1 MDAPVPPT
9 PAPRVQVPA
18 RVFLTGGSGL
28 LGSHIAERLLES
40 GHEVVAL
47 QRPTSNTGLLREIG
61 CSVAE
66 GDIRD
71 DPDRLAA
78 HMEGCRWMV
87 HCAAVVYS
95 GTEWPSVRAVNVDGT
110 RNVLEGAARAALEHA
125 VHISSVSVYGQ
136 VAAEADESGP
146 LEGHLRPRDLYAR
159 SKRMAEEVATEV
171 HESGRLEVTVV
182 RPAVVY
188 GERDRLF
195 APRLARFLRW
205 PVVPVFGSGEN
216 TVPVVYAGN
225 VSVGVEAALDG
236 TGAGEAFNL
245 SEDHP
250 LTQKGL
256 LTGLANGLGRS
267 PRFVHLPA
275 SLIRG
280 AAQLGD
286 VAGISVSGAEG
297 LAPSRVAR
305 LALRDNPYRSE
316 RARDILGWRPP
327 HRHEDALR
335 RTGDWLSGR
344 AR

>member
-1 MDAPVPPT
+1 MDTRVPPT
-9 PAPRVQVPA
+9 EA

-28 LGSHIAERLLES
+28 LGSHIAQRLLGS
-40 GHEVVAL
+40 GYEVVAL
-47 QRPTSNTGLLREIG
+47 QRPTLNTGLLREIG

-71 DPDRLAA
+71 DPDALARR
-78 HMEGCRWMV
+78 MEGCRWAV

-95 GTEWPSVRAVNVDGT
+95 GTEWPSVRSVNVDGT
-110 RNVLEGAARAALEHA
+110 RNVLDGAARAGLEHA
-125 VHISSVSVYGQ
+125 VHVSSVSVYGQ
-136 VAAEADESGP
+136 VAAEADEKGL

-159 SKRMAEEVATEV
+159 SKRMSEEVAMDV
-171 HESGRLEVTVV
+171 HGSGRLRVTVV

-195 APRLARFLRW
+195 APRLARILRW
-205 PVVPVFGSGEN
+205 PVVPVLGPGAN

-225 VSVGVEAALDG
+225 VAAGVESALDG
-236 TGAGEAFNL
+236 RGAGEAFNL
-245 SEDHP
+245 GEDYP
-250 LTQKGL
+250 LTQKEIL
-256 LTGLANGLGRS
+256 AGLADGLGRT
-267 PRFVHLPA
+267 PRFVHLPT

-286 VAGISVSGAEG
+286 ALGVTVSGAEG

-316 RARDILGWRPP
+316 RARDVLGWRPP
-327 HRHEDALR
+327 HRHEEGLR
-335 RTGDWLSGR
+335 RTGEWLSGR
-344 AR
+344 TRTR